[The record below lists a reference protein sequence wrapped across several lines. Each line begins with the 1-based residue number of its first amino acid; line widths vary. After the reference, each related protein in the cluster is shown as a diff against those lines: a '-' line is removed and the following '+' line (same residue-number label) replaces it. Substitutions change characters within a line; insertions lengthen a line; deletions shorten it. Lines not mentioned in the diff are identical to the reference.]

1 MKTPERSGSLPPAS
15 RKDPMATRASL
26 RGGRSRP
33 PTAGSAE
40 PASRS
45 TGASLRGGFTL
56 IELLTALL
64 ILSLLA
70 LMSYR
75 SLAAVLDAREHVTV
89 EADKWRH
96 VSSFFARFERDV
108 KLVAPRP
115 VRNAA
120 GSAPAWLGRPG
131 ATPGPRLEISRF
143 ASAEGVDSPRR
154 VAYALND
161 RQEIELWLWPGL
173 DVTPDVLPARYPVL
187 AGVTT
192 FEVQYLNAERAW
204 LAAWPLSPGDAV
216 IPQAVRLRIVLA
228 SGEDIVR
235 VFALNS

>member
-1 MKTPERSGSLPPAS
+1 MTPDRSRRGDRFRRPAS
-15 RKDPMATRASL
+15 RN
-26 RGGRSRP
+26 
-33 PTAGSAE
+33 
-40 PASRS
+40 
-45 TGASLRGGFTL
+45 TGPSVRGFTL

-75 SLAAVLDAREHVTV
+75 SLGAVLDARDQVTR
-89 EADKWRH
+89 EADKWRQ

-108 KLVAPRP
+108 QLVAPRP
-115 VRNAA
+115 VRRAG
-120 GSAPAWLGRPG
+120 GSAAPWLGWPG
-131 ATPGPRLEISRF
+131 TAPGPRLEISRF
-143 ASAEGVDSPRR
+143 ASVEGLDSPRR
-154 VAYALND
+154 VAYALNE

-173 DVTPDVLPARYPVL
+173 DVRSEVQPARYPVL

-192 FEVQYLNAERAW
+192 FEVQYLDDDRSW
-204 LAAWPLSPGDAV
+204 LDAWPTSPDDAAM
-216 IPQAVRLRIVLA
+216 PRAVRLRIVLA